1 MNMVD
6 ALKDVGIRGIL
17 VATLDPRHWFIGLVL
32 ISRLLSD
39 ICVLLCRAY
48 DKVMLQALRTPNLD
62 PPDFAQLIGFL
73 PINCAKSVMR
83 VSVQNAKN

>member
-32 ISRLLSD
+32 ISSQFSD
-39 ICVLLCRAY
+39 ICVLCRAY

-73 PINCAKSVMR
+73 PINCAKSVMW
-83 VSVQNAKN
+83 VSVKNAKN